1 MRLEDCHNTA
11 GLRELAKK
19 PLPGPIF
26 HYIDGAVDVVSKL
39 PPASP
44 SADLSAA

>member
-39 PPASP
+39 P